1 MRIYHNVAGTFFERK
16 KAAYFSCLKNLSC
29 LLPNN
34 SMLYNLVFY
43 VSYESTFYFSVE
55 DKLFNRMKKV
65 PPTSESLTGILRN
78 HHLLKK
84 WILMTVSSNFS
95 NVV

>member
-1 MRIYHNVAGTFFERK
+1 MLLELSVKGRK
-16 KAAYFSCLKNLSC
+16 LLISPALKNLSC

-43 VSYESTFYFSVE
+43 VSYASTFYFSVE

-78 HHLLKK
+78 QHLLKK